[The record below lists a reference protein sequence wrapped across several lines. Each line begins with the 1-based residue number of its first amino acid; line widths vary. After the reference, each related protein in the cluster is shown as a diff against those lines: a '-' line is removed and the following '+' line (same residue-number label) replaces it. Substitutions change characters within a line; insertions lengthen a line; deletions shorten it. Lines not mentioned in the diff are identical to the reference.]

1 MKSTA
6 RLTGTIAAILGSTV
20 LIAAPIANADSADDA
35 FLHALSAQGIT
46 WPNGED
52 KTVVNV
58 GHGVCT
64 DWANGMTLQQTFA
77 DVKTLQLSDTNSG
90 YLIGAATQAYCPQY
104 MSKAQQS

>member
-1 MKSTA
+1 MMSTA
-6 RLTGTIAAILGSTV
+6 RLTGTVAGILGGFV
-20 LIAAPIANADSADDA
+20 LIATPIANADSTDDA

-46 WPNGED
+46 WSNGED

-58 GHGVCT
+58 GHGVCA
-64 DWANGMTLQQTFA
+64 DWANGFTFQQTFA

-104 MSKAQQS
+104 ISKAQQS